1 MTSRSTSRSLT
12 LAVLLLFFAGV
23 AAPAAAALPAAPSG
37 PGVPTWDALG
47 WFQSLAQSLLGAG
60 DPGEAAGPRAV
71 HDEARAALEP
81 DGNSNDLTAESSDPS
96 GEESPELGGWSIER

>member
-1 MTSRSTSRSLT
+1 MTSRSASHSLT

-47 WFQSLAQSLLGAG
+47 WFQSLAQSLLGPG
-60 DPGEAAGPRAV
+60 SPGEAVGPRAV
-71 HDEARAALEP
+71 QDEARSSLEP
-81 DGNSNDLTAESSDPS
+81 DGNSNDLSAESSDPS
-96 GEESPELGGWSIER
+96 GEESPELGGSPIPR